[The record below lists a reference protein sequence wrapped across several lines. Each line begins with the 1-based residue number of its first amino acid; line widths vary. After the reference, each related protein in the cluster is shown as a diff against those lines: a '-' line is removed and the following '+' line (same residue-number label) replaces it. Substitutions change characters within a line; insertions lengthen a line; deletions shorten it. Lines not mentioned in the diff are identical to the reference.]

1 MIAITVHRES
11 AGFLLCLARVGA
23 VRPASGAGPT
33 LPKRRILDMHR
44 FSKTV
49 CGLMAIALGT
59 TTACG
64 GDSTDPK
71 ANASLSPSEAR
82 VVRLRCSVRSPR
94 RSVRPACRKR
104 RCPHRIAIGADA
116 HREHQCELLRRG
128 HAQGTYLFTD
138 GVNST
143 GTGTKSGSI
152 TVAASQCTVSTGER
166 TISADGSYLYTFS
179 ADFTKNVQSSNFVW
193 QAGGTLNWTGGSCTL
208 DYTVEVTPQG
218 ARSFSGTVCRVDI
231 SGSGS

>member
-1 MIAITVHRES
+1 
-11 AGFLLCLARVGA
+11 
-23 VRPASGAGPT
+23 
-33 LPKRRILDMHR
+33 MHR

-64 GDSTDPK
+64 DSDGPT
-71 ANASLSPSEAR
+71 ATATLSPAEAR
-82 VVRLRCSVRSPR
+82 VVASTLFGEIS
-94 RSVRPACRKR
+94 A
-104 RCPHRIAIGADA
+104 AIGSPGASSA
-116 HREHQCELLRRG
+116 TMPATASIASVPTLTASINANCSGGGTLK
-128 HAQGTYLFTD
+128 GTYLFTD
-138 GVNST
+138 GLNSA

-179 ADFTKNVQSSNFVW
+179 VDFTDHVQSSNFVW

-208 DYTVEVTPQG
+208 DYTVEVAPNG
-218 ARSFSGTVCRVDI
+218 ARSFSGTVCGVDI